1 MNESLLASRP
11 DAPLDAL
18 GAVTRLAPA
27 KINLALHVTGRRG
40 DGYHLLDMLVAFA
53 SHGDLIRVTGA
64 DADGFSVGGRF
75 AASVPP
81 DGGNLVLKAR
91 DALRALD
98 GRDLPPVA
106 IHLEKNLP
114 VASGIG
120 GGSSDAAATLL
131 ALDRFWDLG
140 LGFGQLAAL
149 GLTLVAVVVLS
160 AILAGVLTSYAPS
173 KISPTERFASPS
185 LLHLLGTDHLGRDLF
200 TRVLYGGRIALMI
213 ALGATLASLVVG
225 VVLGLIAGYGPRWL
239 DNIMLLVF
247 DAVKSFP
254 TVMLALTLVTLFG
267 PSLYAVVLV
276 VMLVNVPGY
285 ARIIRTQT
293 LVLKSAE
300 HVMAARSMG
309 ASATRI
315 LGIHILPN
323 IIGPILILVSMDVPV
338 VVAIEAGMSFLGLG
352 VRPPTP
358 SWGAILNDGFANIRD
373 SYWIVIA
380 GGLPIVLTTLGFTFL
395 GETLRDLFDPRLKR
409 RS

>member
-1 MNESLLASRP
+1 MLRGILRE
-11 DAPLDAL
+11 PL
-18 GAVTRLAPA
+18 G
-27 KINLALHVTGRRG
+27 
-40 DGYHLLDMLVAFA
+40 
-53 SHGDLIRVTGA
+53 
-64 DADGFSVGGRF
+64 
-75 AASVPP
+75 
-81 DGGNLVLKAR
+81 
-91 DALRALD
+91 
-98 GRDLPPVA
+98 
-106 IHLEKNLP
+106 
-114 VASGIG
+114 
-120 GGSSDAAATLL
+120 
-131 ALDRFWDLG
+131 
-140 LGFGQLAAL
+140 AL

-160 AILAGVLTSYAPS
+160 AIFAGVLTSYAPS

-323 IIGPILILVSMDVPV
+323 IICPILILVSMDVPV